1 MPETQ
6 SLKLP
11 LLIAEQAQKHVTHN
25 EALRLLD
32 AIVQLSV
39 IDRDLTAPPGTPSDG
54 DRYIIAAG
62 STGVWTGHA
71 GDIAV
76 YQDGAWDFR
85 EPGEG
90 WRCWVEDESAFLI
103 FNGGSWVD
111 WGTALG
117 VLQNLSLLGVGTTAD
132 ATNPFSAKLN
142 NALLTAKY
150 TSEGGDGDL
159 GCTLNKEADADSV
172 SILFQRAFSGRA
184 EFGLIG
190 DNDLIFK
197 VSPDGSSWTEALRI
211 DKDDG
216 SLQTSA
222 GTNSAPALRVSAS
235 EGFYDHGSG
244 IGTNAN
250 LLAELPG
257 GSGGLIALRTEGA
270 AQICSERH
278 SSDNVAPEFVLLK
291 SRNTISSPQAVVQND
306 ELGRLVAMG
315 YASSANRT
323 AFLLVVTVTAAS
335 PSSSDMQSRMTAW
348 LPPAG
353 SGSVS
358 EIFRLEHATG
368 MSMFGANVVIDQN
381 RHLRLRSYTVATV
394 PSASPAGQL
403 IYVSN
408 GTSNKRLAVSDGS
421 NWRWPDGVA
430 VT

>member
-11 LLIAEQAQKHVTHN
+11 LLVAEQAQKHVTHN

-39 IDRDLTAPPGTPSDG
+39 RDRDLTAPPGTPSDG
-54 DRYIIAAG
+54 DRYIVAA
-62 STGVWTGHA
+62 SATGVWAGHA
-71 GDIAV
+71 GEIAV
-76 YQDGAWDFR
+76 HQDGAWDFHV
-85 EPGEG
+85 PHEG
-90 WRCWVEDESAFLI
+90 WCCWVEDENSFLI
-103 FNGGSWVD
+103 HNGTIWVD
-111 WGTALG
+111 WGAALG
-117 VLQNLSLLGVGTTAD
+117 VLQNLSLLGVGTSAD
-132 ATNPFSAKLN
+132 ATNPFSVKLN
-142 NALLTAKY
+142 RALWTAKY
-150 TSEGGDGDL
+150 AAESGDGDL
-159 GCTLNKEADADSV
+159 RHAMNKESDSDVV
-172 SILFQRAFSGRA
+172 SILLQKGFSGRA

-190 DNDLIFK
+190 DNNLLFK

-216 SLQTSA
+216 SIQTAA
-222 GTNSAPALRVSAS
+222 GSNSAPALRVSAS

-244 IGTNAN
+244 IGANGN
-250 LLAELPG
+250 LLVEMPG
-257 GSGGLIALRTEGA
+257 ASGLLALKTEGA
-270 AQICSERH
+270 AQIYSERH
-278 SSDNVAPEFVLLK
+278 SSDNAAPELVLLK
-291 SRNTISSPQAVVQND
+291 TRNTIASPQAVVQND

-315 YASSANRT
+315 YASSAYRT
-323 AFLLVVTVTAAS
+323 GFLLVVTVTAAS

-358 EIFRLEHATG
+358 EILRLEHATG

-381 RHLRLRSYTVATV
+381 RHPRLRSYTVATV

-408 GTSNKRLAVSDGS
+408 GTSNKRLAVSDGT
-421 NWRWPDGVA
+421 NWRWPDGAPVS
-430 VT
+430 